1 MIDILILS
9 NGPGELTTWVRPVV
23 KEIRQALGGNNDKF
37 RISVVLS
44 PCPHASGSETQMAA
58 ALPGVNRVQGPEDF
72 IPFLLWGKTAQNWEW
87 SDRGLVLFLGGDQFF
102 TLMLGKRLGYR
113 TLVYAEWAAR
123 WQPWIDR
130 FAIMNRQILDKVK
143 PSLAHKFT
151 VVGDLMADSAQY
163 NPPSESAIKG
173 DLIALLPGSKPDKLR
188 PGVPFALAIAQ
199 LIHQQ
204 RPQTQFIIPVAPTL
218 DIQTLAQ
225 FGDPQFNPSLHYWPT
240 GEAELIETGTKPR
253 LKTPSGL
260 EIDLWTTFPA
270 YELLMQCQL
279 CITTVGANTAELGSL
294 GIPMIV
300 LLPTQQLDA
309 MRSWDGIWGLLAHL
323 PAIGS
328 SIAKAINKVIIFW
341 KQKRGEFFAWPNIW
355 AKEMIVPEWVGH
367 LEAED
372 VAQQV
377 IEYLEHPEQLQAMR
391 DRLMRVRGQ
400 QGAAAQLARMAIEE
414 LNLINLSRAITPMR
428 KSP

>member
-1 MIDILILS
+1 MSISVSESTIDILILS

-23 KEIRQALGGNNDKF
+23 KEIRQALGANNKRV

-44 PCPHASGSETQMAA
+44 PCPHASGSETEMAA
-58 ALPGVNRVQGPEDF
+58 SLPEVNRVQGPEDF
-72 IPFLLWGKTAQNWEW
+72 ILFLLWGKTAQNWQW

-113 TLVYAEWAAR
+113 TLVYAEWEAR

-130 FAIMNRQILDKVK
+130 FAVMNRQILDKVK
-143 PSLAHKFT
+143 PNLAHKFT
-151 VVGDLMADSAQY
+151 VVGDLMADSAQSVSTSE
-163 NPPSESAIKG
+163 NPVDGE
-173 DLIALLPGSKPDKLR
+173 LIAVLPGSKPDKLR
-188 PGVPFALAIAQ
+188 PGLPFSLAIAQ

-218 DIQTLAQ
+218 NIETLAL
-225 FGDPQFNPSLHYWPT
+225 FGDPQFNRTLQYWPT
-240 GEAELIETGTKPR
+240 GKAELIENGSQPR

-260 EIDLWTTFPA
+260 EIDLWTAFPA
-270 YELLMQCQL
+270 YEMLTQCQF

-294 GIPMIV
+294 CLPMIV

-309 MRSWDGIWGLLAHL
+309 MRSWDGIWGMLAHL
-323 PAIGS
+323 PAVGS
-328 SIAKAINKVIIFW
+328 SIAKVINKVILFW
-341 KQKRGEFFAWPNIW
+341 KQQRGELFAWPNIW

-367 LEAED
+367 LEAEE

-377 IEYLEHPEQLQAMR
+377 IEYLDHPEQLQEMR
-391 DRLMRVRGQ
+391 DRLARVRGET
-400 QGAAAQLARMAIEE
+400 GAAAQLAQMVVEEMDIE
-414 LNLINLSRAITPMR
+414 R
-428 KSP
+428 

>member
-1 MIDILILS
+1 VSETTIDILILS

-23 KEIRQALGGNNDKF
+23 KEIRQALGVDNNRV

-44 PCPHASGSETQMAA
+44 PCPNASGSETQMAA
-58 ALPGVNRVQGPEDF
+58 AWPEVNRVQGPEDF
-72 IPFLLWGKTAQNWEW
+72 IPFLLSGKTAQNWPW

-113 TLVYAEWAAR
+113 TLVYAEWEAR

-130 FAIMNRQILDKVK
+130 FAVMNRQILAKVK

-163 NPPSESAIKG
+163 VSTSEYPVNG
-173 DLIALLPGSKPDKLR
+173 ELIGLLPGSKPDKLR

-218 DIQTLAQ
+218 DVQTLAQ
-225 FGDPQFNPSLHYWPT
+225 FANSQFNPSLHHWPT
-240 GEAELIETGTKPR
+240 GTAELIETGAKPR

-270 YELLMQCQL
+270 HEVLTQCQL

-309 MRSWDGIWGLLAHL
+309 MRSWDGIWGILAHL
-323 PAIGS
+323 PAVGS
-328 SIAKAINKVIIFW
+328 SLAKAMNKVILSW
-341 KQKRGEFFAWPNIW
+341 KQQRGEFFAWPNIW

-367 LEAED
+367 LEAEA

-377 IEYLEHPEQLQAMR
+377 IEYLEHPDQLQEMR
-391 DRLMRVRGQ
+391 DRLARVRGET
-400 QGAAAQLARMAIEE
+400 GAAAKLAQMAIEE
-414 LNLINLSRAITPMR
+414 LNFTHTSKIV
-428 KSP
+428 